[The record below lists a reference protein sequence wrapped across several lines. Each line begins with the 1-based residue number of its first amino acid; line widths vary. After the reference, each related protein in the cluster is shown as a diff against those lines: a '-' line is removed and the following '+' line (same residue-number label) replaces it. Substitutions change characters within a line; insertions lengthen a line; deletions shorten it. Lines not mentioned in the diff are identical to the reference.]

1 MKPMALLPILSAHTV
16 SKLRYAQ
23 SHGFTIPAFL
33 LKMLEQAD
41 PQKIRIGER
50 AWNKTFDELSERT
63 KMR

>member
-16 SKLRYAQ
+16 SKLRFAQ
-23 SHGFTIPAFL
+23 GCGFTIPAAL
-33 LKMLEQAD
+33 SKILEQAD

-50 AWNKTFDELSERT
+50 AWNKAFNELSERN